1 MTGYATSRPTI
12 GRIFSNQLASHKGLV
27 PLFQQLT
34 ASTGLAFGM
43 PSSVGMSAATLWL
56 HTRSL
61 QSVNARTTTA
71 SPQERKNLS
80 AARLDNTDAFV
91 QIVLPYAPGLYRRA
105 LRITG
110 SVADAEDAHQEALLK
125 AFSRLHQFAGQ
136 KDDAKD
142 DLHAW
147 VSRITTN
154 ASIDV
159 IRQRR
164 EGRFISLEEPG
175 QAPDETLASRL
186 AARGENPEEQYAKRE
201 MRRRVAHVIARLTP
215 ELRKVC
221 LLRDVLQYSTQE
233 VADRL
238 GISTVAVRLRLFR
251 AHRRLRE
258 GLRDFLLK
266 RRTVARRAV
275 QPACLKP
282 NLQARSEEFSSVSA
296 QPEFACGD

>member
-1 MTGYATSRPTI
+1 
-12 GRIFSNQLASHKGLV
+12 
-27 PLFQQLT
+27 
-34 ASTGLAFGM
+34 
-43 PSSVGMSAATLWL
+43 MSAATLWL
-56 HTRSL
+56 ETRSL
-61 QSVNARTTTA
+61 QSA
-71 SPQERKNLS
+71 SGQLTSPNRQKNLA
-80 AARLDNTDAFV
+80 AARLGNADAFV
-91 QIVLPYAPGLYRRA
+91 RMVLPYAPGLYRRA

-110 SVADAEDAHQEALLK
+110 SVADAEDAQQEALLK

-136 KDDAKD
+136 QDDAQD

-164 EGRFISLEEPG
+164 EGRFVSLEEPG
-175 QAPDETLASRL
+175 QAPDETIASRL

-201 MRRRVAHVIARLTP
+201 MRRRVARAIARLTP

-251 AHRRLRE
+251 AHRRLRD
-258 GLRDFLLK
+258 GLHDFLLK
-266 RRTVARRAV
+266 RRRAV
-275 QPACLKP
+275 RTAAQPASLKP
-282 NLQARSEEFSSVSA
+282 LGLARNEGLSSVIA
-296 QPEFACGD
+296 RPEFVCGD